1 MNAFTKRRFLV
12 PEVVQTSAMDCGPAS
27 LKCLLEGFG
36 KKASYGR
43 LREVCQTDVDG
54 TSIDTIEET
63 AVQLGLDA
71 EQIMLPVNHL
81 LLPEAQALPAI
92 VVVRLPD
99 GNTHFVVAWS
109 CHGGFVQVMDPATGR
124 RWPRWRRFLDELYVH
139 VLPVPAA
146 TWRNWAGSQEFI
158 DALCRRLTSLD
169 LSKGP
174 IETLVATGL
183 ADPTW
188 HSIAALH
195 AAVEMTASIARSG
208 GLRGAKEAERVLLH
222 LFKQSREEQVPEDQL
237 IPAQYWPVLPTEPDA
252 AELLLRGAVIVRVR
266 GPRAG
271 GAEVPAPDAPTRTI
285 ATSSSPSPELMA
297 ALEEPPS
304 RPLKELLQSLR
315 TDGLLRPVA
324 LAAALFV
331 AASGRLVEIAL
342 FRAFLDLGRDLG
354 LTDQR
359 LEAMGAL
366 VLFVGALLLLELPV
380 AAAALSLGRQLDGR
394 LRVAFFEKLT
404 RLSDRYFQSRPTS
417 DMAHRSHSV
426 HALRL
431 LPGIGADI
439 LKSAFEL
446 ILTAAGIV
454 WLDPASTWLVILA
467 ATLGIGLPLLAQ
479 PVVAERELRARTHA
493 GALSI
498 FYLDA
503 LLGIVPVR
511 THGAERTVR
520 RAHGQLLLEWTRA
533 STALQ
538 RAVIG
543 VEAVELITSFG
554 FAVWLLFDHLE
565 RFGETGTMLL
575 FAYWALNLPFLG
587 QAVALA
593 ARQYP
598 IHRNIA
604 LRLLE
609 PLGAPEESPREAC
622 SDPMTECTVRPARG
636 VAFTF
641 EEIGVTAAGHEILS
655 GISLTIEAGS
665 QLAILGPSGAGK
677 SSLVSLLLGWHRPT
691 SGKIRI
697 DGAALDGRR
706 LERLR
711 RETAWV
717 DPAIQLWNRSLLDNL
732 QYGARVDGSSAIGQ
746 VTSAVE
752 IRLLLD
758 KLPDGLQTALGE
770 GGGLISGGEGQRV
783 RLGRAMLRSNVRLV
797 ILDEPFRGLDRD
809 RRRELLMRCRAL
821 WEGATLLCVTH
832 DVGET
837 TRFDHV
843 VLMEGGRIVES
854 GAPGELSRREGS
866 RYRALLAAE
875 KSVRAGLW
883 TSADWRRLR
892 LDGGQLKEGNEVR

>member
-36 KKASYGR
+36 KRASYGR
-43 LREVCQTDVDG
+43 LREACQTDVDG

-71 EQIMLPVNHL
+71 EQIMLPVDHV
-81 LLPEAQALPAI
+81 LLPEVEALPAL
-92 VVVRLPD
+92 VVVRLPN

-124 RWPRWRRFLDELYVH
+124 RWPRSRQFLDELYIH

-146 TWRNWAGSQEFI
+146 TWRDWAGSQEFI
-158 DALCRRLTSLD
+158 GALRTRLTSLN
-169 LSKGP
+169 LSNGP
-174 IETLVATGL
+174 IANLVATGL

-188 HSIAALH
+188 RSIAALH
-195 AAVEMTASIARSG
+195 AAIEMTASIARSR
-208 GLRGAKEAERVLLH
+208 GLRGGKETERVLEH
-222 LFKQSREEQVPEDQL
+222 LFQQSREEQVPEDQL
-237 IPAQYWPVLPTEPDA
+237 IPPQYWPVLPAEADA
-252 AELLLRGAVIVRVR
+252 EELLLRGAVMVRVR
-266 GPRAG
+266 GPRAA
-271 GAEVPAPDAPTRTI
+271 GAEMPAPHAPAETI
-285 ATSSSPSPELMA
+285 TPSKSLSPELIA

-315 TDGLLRPVA
+315 ADGLFRPAV
-324 LAAALFV
+324 LLAALFV
-331 AASGRLVEIAL
+331 AASGALVEIVL
-342 FRAFLDLGRDLG
+342 FRGLLDLGRDLG
-354 LTDQR
+354 LTSQR
-359 LEAMGAL
+359 LEGIGVL

-380 AAAALSLGRQLDGR
+380 AAATLSLGRQLDGR
-394 LRVAFFEKLT
+394 LRVAFLEKLT
-404 RLSDRYFQSRPTS
+404 RLNDRYFQSRPTS

-439 LKSAFEL
+439 IRCAFEL

-454 WLDPASTWLVILA
+454 WLDPASTRLVILA
-467 ATLGIGLPLLAQ
+467 ATLGICLPLLAQ

-493 GALSI
+493 GALSV

-520 RAHGQLLLEWTRA
+520 RAHEQLLLQWTRA

-538 RAVIG
+538 RAVVS
-543 VEAVELITSFG
+543 VEAVELITGFG
-554 FAVWLLFDHLE
+554 FAIWLLFDHLE
-565 RFGETGTMLL
+565 RFGETGSMLL
-575 FAYWALNLPFLG
+575 FVYWALNLPFLG
-587 QAVALA
+587 QAVAVA

-598 IHRNIA
+598 VHRNIA

-609 PLGAPEESPREAC
+609 PLGAPEENPREAC
-622 SDPMTECTVRPARG
+622 SDPMTECAVGPARG

-641 EEIGVTAAGHEILS
+641 EKIGVKAAGHEILS
-655 GISLTIEAGS
+655 GISLTVEAGS
-665 QLAILGPSGAGK
+665 QIAILGPSGAGK

-691 SGKIRI
+691 TGKII
-697 DGAALDGRR
+697 VDGAALDSSR
-706 LERLR
+706 LEKLR
-711 RETAWV
+711 REAAWV

-732 QYGARVDGSSAIGQ
+732 RYGASDDKPGAIGR
-746 VTSAVE
+746 VISAAE
-752 IRLLLD
+752 LRLLLD

-783 RLGRAMLRSNVRLV
+783 RLGRAMLRSDVRLV

-809 RRRELLMRCRAL
+809 RRRELLTRCRAL

-832 DVGET
+832 DIEET
-837 TRFDHV
+837 IGFDHV
-843 VLMEGGRIVES
+843 VVMEGGRIIES
-854 GAPGELSRREGS
+854 GAPGELCRREGS
-866 RYRALLAAE
+866 RYGAMLAAE
-875 KSVRAGLW
+875 ESVRAGLW
-883 TSADWRRLR
+883 SSGGWRRLR
-892 LDGGQLKEGNEVR
+892 LDGGQLREGYGVR